1 LSFKTY
7 LYLQSIHVKALR
19 NGDFALAVEFFAC
32 GRKCLGPNPW
42 EVNFD
47 TMLKLCSE
55 EAKATFITGDFDT
68 MNVHIDEILSKD
80 IPITDKY
87 KAYEVKILYV
97 QEVLQNFQK
106 SLDIAIDVRRQLG
119 MQAPKNKPHS
129 TLKIVYEF
137 LKTNRALGKMT
148 AEDLLASLPDLSD
161 ERVIMGIRVLNLM
174 GNASFSVSVIVI
186 ATASVGYMYIVPHL
200 LAALIQVQPTLF
212 PIISCLSTRETLKY
226 GLCTPTSSSLAGF
239 AILLW

>member
-1 LSFKTY
+1 MN
-7 LYLQSIHVKALR
+7 VKALR

-174 GNASFSVSVIVI
+174 GNASFSVSVIVYRHRI
-186 ATASVGYMYIVPHL
+186 CWLYVY
-200 LAALIQVQPTLF
+200 
-212 PIISCLSTRETLKY
+212 R
-226 GLCTPTSSSLAGF
+226 SSSSCCYYSGTTHSIPNYKLPFDKRNAQVW
-239 AILLW
+239 LMYSN